1 MQARECPYT
10 TGAPV
15 TVASIEGSFQTAGF
29 AREEMKL
36 HDVLPSCQYRKD
48 VGGYHNTCLT

>member
-1 MQARECPYT
+1 M
-10 TGAPV
+10 